1 MSLEV
6 AAFYRFA
13 RLDPVRLDPLR
24 QALQAEGQRGE
35 VKGTVL
41 LAQEGVNGTVCGP
54 PAGVADLLAR
64 LEAEPG
70 IGALAVKRH
79 HASSQAFHR
88 LKVRRKAEIVS
99 MGRPEVDPLRRVGT
113 AVAPAHWNPLIED
126 PTTLLIDTRNRY
138 EVAVGTFAGALDPGT
153 RHFREFPAWVEAE
166 LLPLLAVRRP
176 RRLALFCTGGIRCEK
191 ATSYLLQQGVEE
203 VHQLEGGILGYL
215 AAIDPQQSR
224 WQGECFV
231 FDQRVALTPA
241 LEPGEHR
248 LCHGCRM
255 PLSAADRALPS
266 YEEGVCCRHCVARCD
281 GELRQRLRERQRQMV
296 LARQRGAEHLGQFC
310 PRSEAP
316 RPRG

>member
-13 RLDPVRLDPLR
+13 RLDPARLDPWR
-24 QALQAEGQRGE
+24 QELLAEGRRGG

-41 LAQEGVNGTVCGP
+41 VAPEGVNGTVCGK
-54 PAGVADLLAR
+54 PAAVAALLAR
-64 LEAEPG
+64 IEAEPG
-70 IGALAVKRH
+70 FADLAVKRH
-79 HASSQAFHR
+79 QASEQAFHR

-99 MGRPEVDPLRRVGT
+99 MGRPEVDPLMRVGT
-113 AVAPAHWNPLIED
+113 AVPPAEWNRLIDD
-126 PTTLLIDTRNRY
+126 PTTLVIDTRNDY
-138 EVAVGTFAGALDPGT
+138 EVAVGSFAGALDPGT

-166 LLPLLAVRRP
+166 LLPLLAARRP

-191 ATSYLLQQGVEE
+191 ATSFLLQQGVEE

-215 AAIDPQQSR
+215 AAVEPGQNR

-231 FDQRVALTPA
+231 FDQRVALSPA
-241 LEPGEHR
+241 LEPGEHS

-281 GELRQRLRERQRQMV
+281 AELRQRLRERQRQML
-296 LARQRGAEHLGQFC
+296 LARLRGEEHLGQLC
-310 PRSEAP
+310 ARSDGS
-316 RPRG
+316 RPAG

>member
-1 MSLEV
+1 MSLQV

-13 RLDPVRLDPLR
+13 RLDPARIEPLR
-24 QALQAEGQRGE
+24 QELQAEGQRGG
-35 VKGTVL
+35 VKGTML

-54 PAGVADLLAR
+54 PAGVAALLAR

-70 IGALAVKRH
+70 FADLAVKRH
-79 HASSQAFHR
+79 QASEQAFHR

-99 MGRPEVDPLRRVGT
+99 MGRAEVDPLRRVGT
-113 AVAPAHWNPLIED
+113 AVAPADWNQLIED
-126 PTTLLIDTRNRY
+126 PTTLVIDTRNHY
-138 EVAVGTFAGALDPGT
+138 EVAVGTFSGALDPGT

-166 LLPLLAVRRP
+166 LLPLLAARRP

-191 ATSYLLQQGVEE
+191 ATSFLLQQGVEA

-215 AAIDPQQSR
+215 AAMEPGQSR

-241 LEPGEHR
+241 LEPGEHS

-255 PLSAADRALPS
+255 PLSAADRTLPS

-281 GELRQRLRERQRQMV
+281 PELRERLRERQRQMV
-296 LARQRGAEHLGQFC
+296 LARQRGEEHLGQVC
-310 PRSEAP
+310 ARSEGHLP
-316 RPRG
+316 PG